1 MDYLVGGHI
10 VRIMAEA
17 GDSVLDRLLPSF
29 VHFKTACGA
38 DAVPMLSLTLHRRMA
53 QLPEKQRRLIADIDT
68 GNGMTRVEKTPSG
81 GYQITVCNV
90 AGEPC
95 ALLIMSPDFNE
106 CHCALR
112 GDEVQ
117 RSFGLNSVMMITYAF
132 NGAFHDSIL
141 VHASVVRHAGRAY
154 AFTAESGT
162 GKSTQVANWLKNVEG
177 CDLVNDDN
185 PIIRVIDGAPVLFG
199 SPWSG
204 KTACYRNIK
213 VPLGAVLKIQR
224 DSTNHVEPLDPVNAF
239 ATLLSACSSI
249 RSDEKVYNNTCGIVS
264 RLIPMVTMA
273 TLHCLPDAESALVCR
288 RFLEG

>member
-1 MDYLVGGHI
+1 M
-10 VRIMAEA
+10 
-17 GDSVLDRLLPSF
+17 
-29 VHFKTACGA
+29 
-38 DAVPMLSLTLHRRMA
+38 
-53 QLPEKQRRLIADIDT
+53 T
-68 GNGMTRVEKTPSG
+68 GVQT
-81 GYQITVCNV
+81 
-90 AGEPC
+90 C
-95 ALLIMSPDFNE
+95 ALPIW
-106 CHCALR
+106 
-112 GDEVQ
+112 
-117 RSFGLNSVMMITYAF
+117 
-132 NGAFHDSIL
+132 
-141 VHASVVRHAGRAY
+141 HAGRAY

>member
-1 MDYLVGGHI
+1 MEKLCFKVADLCFSI
-10 VRIMAEA
+10 EA
-17 GDSVLDRLLPSF
+17 PSASMIKKLLPSYAPF
-29 VHFKTACGA
+29 YVAEGENSNSMLYVVVNNGVVDANAEGEELGQFDCGGTNHGVYRLAEGYKVVISTVEGHLASAMKTNA
-38 DAVPMLSLTLHRRMA
+38 DFSKCVISL
-53 QLPEKQRRLIADIDT
+53 
-68 GNGMTRVEKTPSG
+68 
-81 GYQITVCNV
+81 
-90 AGEPC
+90 
-95 ALLIMSPDFNE
+95 F
-106 CHCALR
+106 
-112 GDEVQ
+112 GDEDDQ
-117 RSFGLNSVMMITYAF
+117 RFGLGNAMMIAF
-132 NGAFHDSIL
+132 AFAAAYYNVVL
-141 VHASVVRHAGRAY
+141 MHASVTMNNGY
-154 AFTAESGT
+154 GYLFLGKSGT